1 MNRIITGEEARS
13 IIRKGVDET
22 ANIVKLTY
30 GAKGRNVIVARPHM
44 LPYIT
49 KDGVTVAKEAMLDD
63 EIANIGAY
71 LIKQVAARTDD
82 GVKDGP
88 QPLYS
93 KILTPSGW
101 TTMGEIKEGDE
112 ICGTNGSIQKVV
124 GVFPKGGK
132 KIYKVKFSDGRV
144 VECCEDHLWSV
155 LNNRNTKKTLTV
167 REMIKTGIVKFN
179 NKGGK
184 RYTFYVPTTK
194 VEFEENSNNLSLQP
208 YLVGLLLGD
217 GSLNSRSITL
227 TIGYNKEHA
236 LDKIILP
243 EGISFTKKDWK
254 ERNCIEV
261 RFSGLDINGKSL
273 RSYLKELGL
282 SEVKSATKFIPKNY
296 LYSSLKSR
304 EELLQG
310 LLDTDGSVNK
320 RGRFEYSTISDQL
333 ALDFI
338 ELCRSLDKNLH
349 IRKLIRK
356 ESSSYSNTPIHRIY
370 ELKGYKNGIKIIDIE
385 ETDEYTEMQCI
396 KVSNPDNLYIT
407 DNYIVTHNTTTATI
421 LAQAIVNE
429 ADSMLKQGVNPVYVK
444 RGIDKA
450 MEFAVKKLK
459 TLSTRIKTNTE
470 LRNIATI
477 SANGDKEIGKLI
489 AEIYKK
495 TGKDGVIKVEEGLTT
510 ETTVEY
516 TKGYEID
523 NGFLNWGFINNH
535 EKNQVEF
542 EDCYVLLYEGYLEE
556 LKELDKTIETLYDE
570 QTGEIAPL
578 LIISDNIDTQI
589 INKFLAYKMHGKKL
603 MCIKSPSFGSR
614 RTEMMQDITT
624 VIGGK
629 VYSKERGLPLEEV
642 TLEGLGKIKKF
653 ICDADKTVLIGG
665 QGQGTEE
672 RIQTVKNQIK
682 AVKSKKDKDFTK
694 ERLAKLSGGVVVI
707 NVGGYSDVE
716 IKEKIDRVD
725 DALGAT
731 RASLEEGF
739 VPGGGI
745 TYLELSKALKELKL
759 DNKDEQKGVDIISN
773 ALVYPFKQ
781 ILENGGLDYKK
792 CISSLKE
799 GQGVNIDNEQLVYMA
814 SEGIIDPAKVT
825 RTALENA
832 ASIAS
837 TFLTTDGIVWRDEEI
852 INSRSEM

>member
-71 LIKQVAARTDD
+71 LVKQVAARTDD
-82 GVKDGP
+82 GVKDG
-88 QPLYS
+88 
-93 KILTPSGW
+93 
-101 TTMGEIKEGDE
+101 TT
-112 ICGTNGSIQKVV
+112 
-124 GVFPKGGK
+124 
-132 KIYKVKFSDGRV
+132 
-144 VECCEDHLWSV
+144 
-155 LNNRNTKKTLTV
+155 
-167 REMIKTGIVKFN
+167 
-179 NKGGK
+179 
-184 RYTFYVPTTK
+184 
-194 VEFEENSNNLSLQP
+194 
-208 YLVGLLLGD
+208 
-217 GSLNSRSITL
+217 
-227 TIGYNKEHA
+227 
-236 LDKIILP
+236 
-243 EGISFTKKDWK
+243 
-254 ERNCIEV
+254 
-261 RFSGLDINGKSL
+261 
-273 RSYLKELGL
+273 
-282 SEVKSATKFIPKNY
+282 
-296 LYSSLKSR
+296 SS
-304 EELLQG
+304 
-310 LLDTDGSVNK
+310 
-320 RGRFEYSTISDQL
+320 
-333 ALDFI
+333 
-338 ELCRSLDKNLH
+338 
-349 IRKLIRK
+349 
-356 ESSSYSNTPIHRIY
+356 
-370 ELKGYKNGIKIIDIE
+370 
-385 ETDEYTEMQCI
+385 
-396 KVSNPDNLYIT
+396 
-407 DNYIVTHNTTTATI
+407 TI

-459 TLSTRIKTNTE
+459 TLSTKIKTNTE

-589 INKFLAYKMHGKKL
+589 INKFLSYKMHGKKL

-665 QGQGTEE
+665 QGKGTEE

-781 ILENGGLDYKK
+781 ILENGGLDYKNY
-792 CISSLKE
+792 ISSLKE
-799 GQGVNIDNEQLVYMA
+799 GQGVNIDNEQLVYMV